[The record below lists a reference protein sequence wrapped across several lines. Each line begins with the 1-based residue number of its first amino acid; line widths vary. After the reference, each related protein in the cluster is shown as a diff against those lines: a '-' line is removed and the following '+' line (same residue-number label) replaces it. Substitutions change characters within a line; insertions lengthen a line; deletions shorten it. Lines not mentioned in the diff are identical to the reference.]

1 MKYKIKAKDILPYME
16 TKLMSLIE
24 NPDKIY
30 TVTWNKY
37 APSVICVEGFYTR
50 FAVGDIMEKEDI
62 LKMFEVR

>member
-16 TKLMSLIE
+16 TKLISLIE

-37 APSVICVEGFYTR
+37 APSVICVEGFYAH
-50 FAVGDIMEKEDI
+50 FIVDNGLSKEEL
-62 LKMFEVR
+62 LKTIEVR